1 MVKAGVLVAEAGCW
15 FWVSER
21 EGGSGDRVSRGEAG
35 ERGGRLLSSNG
46 GGGGDGDVDSSG

>member
-35 ERGGRLLSSNG
+35 ERGGRAETG
-46 GGGGDGDVDSSG
+46 GMREISRKIR

>member
-1 MVKAGVLVAEAGCW
+1 MKAGVLVAEAGCW

-35 ERGGRLLSSNG
+35 ERLLSSNG